1 MKYSNYNIIDDF
13 RSKILKTKYQD
24 KNFKEKIEDNVFK
37 NWADQF
43 NFKRDQQIKKD
54 ISNFIDSK
62 QIRMIADNTPGYSIY
77 LDI

>member
-13 RSKILKTKYQD
+13 RSKILKTKYHD
-24 KNFKEKIEDNVFK
+24 IKFKEKIEDNVFK

-43 NFKRDQQIKKD
+43 NLKRDQQIKKD

-62 QIRMIADNTPGYSIY
+62 QIRMIADNTSGYSIY